1 MEAFPKNKPSRH
13 LRAPAGI
20 YVVLV
25 SLLLTLNI
33 FYTPCPSVSKNIEH
47 AIAGWEATKT
57 TTNTT
62 KKNKLKKSHLAHK
75 SYAFISDQKQ

>member
-62 KKNKLKKSHLAHK
+62 KKKQIKKKSFSPQIICFH
-75 SYAFISDQKQ
+75 F